1 MDVNFF
7 NTELHNTMIDVK
19 KFRKMRNDG
28 NTEILFLENW
38 YESLAKRV
46 GRICEFLIT
55 TTFLDGLDPN
65 MELIDY
71 QMLTICE
78 MNTEEYGK
86 MLIDCWDDGQIE
98 GLLTFKMVG

>member
-19 KFRKMRNDG
+19 KFREMRNDG

-46 GRICEFLIT
+46 GSILELLIT
-55 TTFLDGLDPN
+55 KTFLDGNDPN
-65 MELIDY
+65 MELIEN
-71 QMLTICE
+71 QMLAVCE
-78 MNTEEYGK
+78 METKEYGK

-98 GLLTFKMVG
+98 GLLKFKMEG